1 MPNPLQSLTRAFRR
15 HHELLGMLVARNLK
29 IRYKNSALGF
39 FWSLLT
45 PGLFIVMYALFAR
58 ILKFSGSREGYLP
71 FLVTGIIV
79 WQLTAACLNDSLNA
93 IAGNANLVKKVA
105 FPRVILPISTA
116 LANAVNFLL
125 TLLVLFVF
133 LLVTGTAKLTL
144 CAWLLPAFAVHLV
157 LVIGLSC
164 LSATANVFFRDT
176 QHIVGIGAQAWFFLT
191 PVFYPI
197 EMQAGFLPPEWTSAL
212 FLNPM
217 TGVLAA
223 YRTALLGDPLPS
235 LAQLAISAA
244 VALAVLAL
252 GLQALR
258 RGDRHFG
265 DVL

>member
-1 MPNPLQSLTRAFRR
+1 MTAAFRR

-39 FWSLLT
+39 LWSLLT
-45 PGLFIVMYALFAR
+45 PGLFILMYAVFAR

-79 WQLTAACLNDSLNA
+79 WQFTASCLNDSLNA

-105 FPRVILPISTA
+105 FPRVILPLSTA
-116 LANAVNFLL
+116 LANAVNSLL

-133 LLVTGTAKLTL
+133 LLATGSARLAL
-144 CAWLLPAFAVHLV
+144 CAWLLPALAVQLA
-157 LVIGLSC
+157 LAIGVSC
-164 LSATANVFFRDT
+164 LAATANVFFRDT

-197 EMQAGFLPPEWTSAL
+197 EMQTGFLPPEWADAL

-217 TGVLAA
+217 TGILAA
-223 YRTALLGDPLPS
+223 YRTAILGDPLPS
-235 LAQLAISAA
+235 LAQLGISTL
-244 VALAVLAL
+244 VTTIVLAL

-258 RGDRHFG
+258 RGDRQFG